1 MAEQKT
7 LEGFRAAALRVGI
20 TGAVRTADVGAA
32 VPKMKTKYD
41 TDVHRNIGY
50 LSSDGVEVSFDE
62 DANEYIPWQEVAAIR
77 RDITKSVTSVKF
89 TLWDF
94 GRDNAAFFF
103 GAETVVDEEDGS
115 WSVGVGGKPKFDRQ
129 QFVVDVVDGDQAL
142 KLVLPVA
149 QLTERGSVVFKSDE
163 AIALECTVTAYPA
176 GADEYANDPSVAGK
190 SAIWRF
196 TNNWDGTGSTG
207 DEGTVGSD
215 IAIATTALKAA
226 TRGTAYSDSVS
237 TTGGT
242 APYTYRVSTG
252 LLPAGLSLAAATGA
266 ITGTPTASGT
276 STFTVE
282 VMDSKSAVATKQLT
296 LTVSA

>member
-20 TGAVRTADVGAA
+20 TGAVRTAKVGAPI
-32 VPKMKTKYD
+32 PKMKTKYD

-50 LSSDGVEVSFDE
+50 ISSDGVEVSFDE

-94 GRDNAAFFF
+94 GQDNAAFFF
-103 GAETVVDEEDGS
+103 GAEVEIDEEDGS
-115 WSVGVGGKPKFDRQ
+115 WSIGVGGKPKFDRQ
-129 QFVVDVVDGDQAL
+129 QIVIDVIDGDQAM

-149 QLTERGSVVFKSDE
+149 QLTERGSIVFKSDE
-163 AIALECTVTAYPA
+163 AIALECTATAYPA
-176 GADEYANDPSVAGK
+176 GADEYAADAKVAGK

-196 TNNWDGTGSTG
+196 TINWDGTGATG
-207 DEGTVGSD
+207 AEGTVGSTL
-215 IAIATTALKAA
+215 AVSTSTLPGATKS
-226 TRGTAYSDSVS
+226 TAYNATLAASGGS
-237 TTGGT
+237 T
-242 APYTYRVSTG
+242 PYTWRVSAG
-252 LLPAGLSLAAATGA
+252 SLPAGLTLSTAGA
-266 ITGTPTASGT
+266 ITGTPTTTGA

-282 VMDSKSAVATKQLT
+282 VMDSKSAVATKQLS
-296 LTVSA
+296 LTAAA

>member
-1 MAEQKT
+1 MTEQKV

-20 TGAVRTADVGAA
+20 TGAVRTAKIGAD

-50 LSSDGVEVSFDE
+50 ISADGVEVSFDE

-94 GRDNAAFFF
+94 GKDNAAFFF
-103 GAETVVDEEDGS
+103 GSEVTLDEEDGS
-115 WSVGVGGKPKFDRQ
+115 WSIGVGGKPKFDRQ
-129 QFVVDVVDGDQAL
+129 QFVVDVVDGDQAM

-149 QLTERGSVVFKSDE
+149 QLTERGSIVFKSDE

-176 GADEYANDPSVAGK
+176 GADEYANDTDVAGK

-196 TNNWDGTGSTG
+196 TNNWDGTGATG
-207 DEGTVGSD
+207 DEGTFGSTL
-215 IAIATTALKAA
+215 AVSTSTLAGATKS
-226 TRGTAYSDSVS
+226 TAYNATLAASGGS
-237 TTGGT
+237 T
-242 APYTYRVSTG
+242 PYTWRVSTG
-252 LLPAGLSLAAATGA
+252 TLPAGLTLSTAGA
-266 ITGTPTASGT
+266 ITGTPTTTGT

-282 VMDSKSAVATKQLT
+282 VMDSKSAVATKQLSI
-296 LTVSA
+296 TVAA